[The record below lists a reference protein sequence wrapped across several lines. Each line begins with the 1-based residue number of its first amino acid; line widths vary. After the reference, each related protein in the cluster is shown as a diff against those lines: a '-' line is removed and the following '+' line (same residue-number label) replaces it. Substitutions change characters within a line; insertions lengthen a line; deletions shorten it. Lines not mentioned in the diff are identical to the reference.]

1 MWVRTTVTVE
11 RWTKEKTEDED
22 TTWDESSRGKEKAGT
37 RLGEGFERGPGAGG
51 RLEDPRKVRNTR
63 A

>member
-1 MWVRTTVTVE
+1 MKVE

-22 TTWDESSRGKEKAGT
+22 TTWDESSRGEEKAGT
-37 RLGEGFERGPGAGG
+37 RLGEGFEQRPGTGG
-51 RLEDPRKVRNTR
+51 RLEDPRKVPNTR